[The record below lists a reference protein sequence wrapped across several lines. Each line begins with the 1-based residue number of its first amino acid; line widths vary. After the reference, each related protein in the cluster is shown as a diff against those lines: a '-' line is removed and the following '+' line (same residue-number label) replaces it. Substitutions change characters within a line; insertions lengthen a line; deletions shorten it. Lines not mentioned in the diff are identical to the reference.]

1 MEATMRKFFLI
12 TLVLLSATAA
22 HAGLDVTAANADG
35 KATEAAPEASQ
46 PSSARRPDALAA
58 RRQGMMQQ
66 KMMMRK
72 QMMMRRQMAMQ
83 QEMQRHPIRTRF
95 HFALLRFKQKLHYAF
110 HELKKVRPRIA
121 PGPDLTSGWGTS
133 ARAASISCRRFA

>member
-12 TLVLLSATAA
+12 GVILLSATAA
-22 HAGLDVTAANADG
+22 HAGLDVSAANADA
-35 KATEAAPEASQ
+35 KATEAKAPEATAAEASQ
-46 PSSARRPDALAA
+46 PSSTQRPDAGALAA
-58 RRQGMMQQ
+58 KRQGMMRQ

-95 HFALLRFKQKLHYAF
+95 HFALLRFKRKLHYAF
-110 HELKKVRPRIA
+110 H
-121 PGPDLTSGWGTS
+121 
-133 ARAASISCRRFA
+133 